1 MHPEYAMTPSQVKRF
16 KKICKD
22 MAALIDELHSSGSPD
37 ATLFLE
43 DGFPAIYDWP
53 GEIDRRPDDALV
65 EGCYWH
71 KSGGGG
77 K

>member
-1 MHPEYAMTPSQVKRF
+1 MAEMTAQQVRQF

-22 MAALIDELHSSGSPD
+22 MAALISELHTGGLPN

-43 DGFPAIYDWP
+43 DGFPAIYDWSSD
-53 GEIDRRPDDALV
+53 IDRRPDVAMA